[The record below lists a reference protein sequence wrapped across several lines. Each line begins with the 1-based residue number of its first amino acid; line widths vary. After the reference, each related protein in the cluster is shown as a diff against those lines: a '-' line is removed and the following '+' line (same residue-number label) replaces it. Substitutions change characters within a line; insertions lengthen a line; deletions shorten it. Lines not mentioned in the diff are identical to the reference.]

1 MAKAFH
7 FFKWT
12 GKKAVVLLVLSIVL
26 TTALVGATVAFI
38 IDITQSL
45 TNTFEPANI
54 DITISGDTIS
64 NTGDADVYVRAAVV
78 VTWVNEDD
86 KTTLSTMPQEGTDYT
101 VTFNTEANWVKGTD
115 GFWYQK
121 NAIAPEAT
129 APDLI
134 SKLTAA
140 TAPEGY
146 ELHVQV
152 LSQAIQAT
160 PAEAV
165 TSNWSAVSGIGTDGV
180 LQIEQ

>member
-78 VTWVNEDD
+78 VAAVVAALKAKPLPIPTGN
-86 KTTLSTMPQEGTDYT
+86 
-101 VTFNTEANWVKGTD
+101 NCD
-115 GFWYQK
+115 G
-121 NAIAPEAT
+121 ACGH
-129 APDLI
+129 
-134 SKLTAA
+134 
-140 TAPEGY
+140 GY
-146 ELHVQV
+146 D
-152 LSQAIQAT
+152 SRCAGRA
-160 PAEAV
+160 
-165 TSNWSAVSGIGTDGV
+165 
-180 LQIEQ
+180 

>member
-54 DITISGDTIS
+54 DITISGDTIQ
-64 NTGDADVYVRAAVV
+64 NTGDADVYFRAAVV
-78 VTWVNEDD
+78 VTWVNKTDG
-86 KTTLSTMPQEGTDYT
+86 TTLSTMPADADYT
-101 VTFNTEANWVKGTD
+101 IKFSTNGWVKGTD
-115 GFWYQK
+115 GFWYQT
-121 NAIAPEAT
+121 AALAPEAV

-134 SKLTAA
+134 SELTAA

-165 TSNWSAVSGIGTDGV
+165 TSSWSAVRSIDANGA